1 MKSKNVI
8 TKKVSNNRTPD
19 IIRDN
24 IAVDIGINGL
34 TVAQCSEKY
43 NIARQS
49 INRWLRN
56 DIDFSSTVERYRQ
69 NAVDEKINAI
79 NRMMLSV
86 IDDQVQNVIN
96 ISKDPNT
103 PPSTRLD
110 ASKFL
115 INKFIPD
122 KAKTAQIKNQN
133 NTQINI
139 DNTNNN
145 NNKSSIEEILKSLDD
160 NIIDTNNKDND
171 F

>member
-86 IDDQVQNVIN
+86 IDDQVQNVID
-96 ISKDPNT
+96 ISKDPNV

-110 ASKFL
+110 ASKFI
-115 INKFIPD
+115 INKFIPNES
-122 KAKTAQIKNQN
+122 KQQTVHNQT

-139 DNTNNN
+139 ESNTNNRN
-145 NNKSSIEEILKSLDD
+145 IEEILKSLDD
-160 NIIDTNNKDND
+160 NIIDTNNKDNND

>member
-1 MKSKNVI
+1 MKSKNVM
-8 TKKVSNNRTPD
+8 TKRVSNNKTPD

-24 IAVDIGINGL
+24 IAIDIAINGL
-34 TVAQCSEKY
+34 TVAQCSAKY
-43 NIARQS
+43 GIACQS

-56 DIDFSSTVERYRQ
+56 DIDFSNTVERYRQ
-69 NAVDEKINAI
+69 NAVNEKIDAL
-79 NRMMLSV
+79 NRVILANIDQQIQNIIDISNDKSV
-86 IDDQVQNVIN
+86 
-96 ISKDPNT
+96 

-122 KAKTAQIKNQN
+122 NKGKQQVRTQN

-145 NNKSSIEEILKSLDD
+145 KSIEDILKSLDD
-160 NIIDTNNKDND
+160 NIIDTDKDDD